1 MGELETLCTTKNI
14 KMVQSRWKS
23 LAVKQTWASLVAQRW
38 RICLPMPGGTNS
50 TPGPWRSH
58 MLQDNY
64 LWSRCHNCWA
74 HVAQLPKPQHSR
86 ARAPQGKPLQWETC
100 ALQLG
105 SSPCLP
111 PLKLTQHERTQHSPI
126 NIKEKKDTPTTC
138 PKNSTPKYP
147 NQLKAETQNSQ
158 KVRTTQASFYRW
170 VNKQN
175 VVYTYTVILCSHKKQ
190 ITSWYMIHP
199 CNRDGTPWQQRLVK

>member
-126 NIKEKKDTPTTC
+126 NIKEKKDTHLPHV
-138 PKNSTPKYP
+138 
-147 NQLKAETQNSQ
+147 LKIPLLN
-158 KVRTTQASFYRW
+158 
-170 VNKQN
+170 
-175 VVYTYTVILCSHKKQ
+175 IQ
-190 ITSWYMIHP
+190 ISWK
-199 CNRDGTPWQQRLVK
+199 QRLKTAKKWEPPKRPSTDE